1 MRTIAPIGPNRVYLY
16 SHDMAEPPH
25 VHVDRDEQT
34 AKFWLT
40 PVVLAGNIGY
50 RPKEL
55 RDVHRMVVEH
65 AAEFIEAWNEEFG
78 A

>member
-1 MRTIAPIGPNRVYLY
+1 
-16 SHDMAEPPH
+16 
-25 VHVDRDEQT
+25 VHVDRDDKT
-34 AKFWLT
+34 AKLWLT
-40 PVVLAGNIGY
+40 PAALARNIGF

-55 RDVHRMVVEH
+55 RDVQRLVSER